1 MQTGQSPITFIGKV
15 EDIADPL
22 ELGRVRVRVLGYHD
36 ATMTV
41 EDLDWVNVLQ
51 PTSSTGVSGA
61 GMSSTWLRDGATVV
75 GMYLDGANRSLAV
88 IFGSLN
94 QIPDDD
100 LTRHG
105 VHKLARGDADRGRLP
120 NKQEE
125 PEAGASTYPNNHV
138 ISTPGG
144 HIIELDDTEGNQRVG
159 IQHSSG
165 SYIEVSNSG
174 AITIRAGDNLLSSV
188 DGDSKEVIDGDK
200 NIVAGSLNIHL
211 EGPAQINAGGSCIV
225 SGKTVTIK
233 GSKVSIVK

>member
-1 MQTGQSPITFIGKV
+1 MQTGQTPVSFIGKV

-22 ELGRVRVRVLGYHD
+22 ELGRVRIRVLGYHD
-36 ATMTV
+36 SLMAT

-51 PTSSTGVSGA
+51 PTDSTGVNGFGS
-61 GMSSTWLRDGATVV
+61 SSTWLREGATVV
-75 GMYLDGANRSLAV
+75 GLYLDGANRSLAV
-88 IFGSLN
+88 ILGSLN
-94 QIPDDD
+94 QIPGNDPA
-100 LTRHG
+100 RHG
-105 VHKLARGDADRGRLP
+105 INKLARGDADRGRLP

-138 ISTPGG
+138 IATPGG

-174 AITIRAGDNLLSSV
+174 AITIRAGDNLLTSV

-211 EGPAQINAGGSCIV
+211 EGPAQINAAGSV
-225 SGKTVTIK
+225 LVAGKSVTIK